1 MSSRMPPSRSLAL
14 PTAARVQRPSVWAQ
28 LLQRLAVALSR
39 RDLAVLDDRLLDDIG
54 LTRAAALAEAERGY
68 SDRDAD

>member
-1 MSSRMPPSRSLAL
+1 MSSRMPPSRSVAL
-14 PTAARVQRPSVWAQ
+14 PNAARVQRPSVWAQ
-28 LLQRLAVALSR
+28 LLQRLALARSR

-54 LTRAAALAEAERGY
+54 LTRAAAAAEAERGF